1 MRRLILALALLLC
14 PAGAEAASN
23 LLTWTDNSAN
33 EVNFHVERTTAA
45 DVPACQ
51 AASGWVQIATTGPNI
66 VTFSD
71 ASVGEGT
78 VYCYRVKASN
88 VAGSSSYTNIAGR
101 LVPFTA
107 PSAPSGLG
115 VAGGP

>member
-1 MRRLILALALLLC
+1 MRRLALAVALCLLPL
-14 PAGAEAASN
+14 GAEAASN
-23 LLTWTDNSAN
+23 LLTWTDNAAN
-33 EVNFHVERTTAA
+33 ELTFHVERTTEA

-51 AASGWVQIATTGPNI
+51 TATGWVQIATTGPNI
-66 VTFSD
+66 VTFTD

-78 VYCYRVKASN
+78 TYCYRVKASN
-88 VAGSSSYTNIAGR
+88 VAGSSPYSNIAGR

-107 PSAPSGLG
+107 PAAPSGLG